1 MKLLKYQQL
10 PLNPAGN
17 PAGNRFS
24 TTETTLTT
32 FQIKSTNIYVPVV
45 TLFSSY
51 FIYVVSYKMT
61 LHFYKT

>member
-24 TTETTLTT
+24 TTETALTT
-32 FQIKSTNIYVPVV
+32 FQIKSTNIYVPAV
-45 TLFSSY
+45 TLSIHDDIKFLQNIKQGY
-51 FIYVVSYKMT
+51 NI
-61 LHFYKT
+61 